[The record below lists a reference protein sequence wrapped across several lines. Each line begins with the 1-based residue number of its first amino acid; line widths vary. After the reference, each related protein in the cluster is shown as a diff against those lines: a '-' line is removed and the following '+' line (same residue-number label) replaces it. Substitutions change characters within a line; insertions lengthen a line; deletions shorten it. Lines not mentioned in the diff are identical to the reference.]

1 MNEWKECP
9 KCKCL
14 NKGRERCQDCGRD
27 LKDVAGDKPTPPITA
42 GTKHVGIS
50 AWLGGFTLDK
60 PWKCFGGKNHK
71 YKTGGVCSV
80 CKISE
85 QVSLR
90 IKHKFTYP
98 RKPMRFH
105 KPPNSAISNQ
115 PAKPKL

>member
-50 AWLGGFTLDK
+50 AWLGGSTMETI
-60 PWKCFGGKNHK
+60 C
-71 YKTGGVCSV
+71 
-80 CKISE
+80 
-85 QVSLR
+85 
-90 IKHKFTYP
+90 
-98 RKPMRFH
+98 
-105 KPPNSAISNQ
+105 
-115 PAKPKL
+115 